1 METTE
6 RFAYPAKTK
15 WSFTCGSSL
24 TCKTLFTIATS
35 QLLHVKRN
43 ELLLFIHGCSGLLEQ
58 PHLLADYRTF
68 FRGRVRGLFCSRLL
82 IRFKT
87 CCVAN
92 VR

>member
-58 PHLLADYRTF
+58 PHLLDVIGRFSVGEYVACFALDY
-68 FRGRVRGLFCSRLL
+68 
-82 IRFKT
+82 
-87 CCVAN
+87 
-92 VR
+92 